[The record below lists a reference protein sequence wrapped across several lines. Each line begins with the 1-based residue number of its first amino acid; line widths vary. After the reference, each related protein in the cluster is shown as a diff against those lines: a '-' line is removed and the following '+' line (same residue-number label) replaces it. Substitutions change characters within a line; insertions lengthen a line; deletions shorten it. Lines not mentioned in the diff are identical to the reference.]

1 MIPEG
6 VSSSYCIIPRHFQ
19 LDQVS
24 ILQELTF
31 NSQCLPCSAPS
42 VSDQPPFTSVKQFTN
57 SLLISTNL
65 AQRSTEANFT
75 GGSAPL
81 LWVWWQLD
89 HCRIVEVCSFK
100 GDLKGSLRTSLSL
113 ISIVK
118 EFTARGY
125 MWDYFEIL
133 PLVNNKLCSS
143 SLKGWLPH
151 YPPLATS
158 AMHRYQTWPLI
169 WGTVFVPT
177 FAECRVGKLVLWYW

>member
-1 MIPEG
+1 MIPKG
-6 VSSSYCIIPRHFQ
+6 VSSSYFIILRHFQ

-42 VSDQPPFTSVKQFTN
+42 LSDQPPFTSVKQFTN

-65 AQRSTEANFT
+65 AKSSTETNFT
-75 GGSAPL
+75 GGS
-81 LWVWWQLD
+81 VWWQLD
-89 HCRIVEVCSFK
+89 HCRILEVCSFK
-100 GDLKGSLRTSLSL
+100 GDLKGSLRSSLSL

-118 EFTARGY
+118 EFTAPGY

-143 SLKGWLPH
+143 SLKG
-151 YPPLATS
+151 
-158 AMHRYQTWPLI
+158 
-169 WGTVFVPT
+169 
-177 FAECRVGKLVLWYW
+177 